1 MHDVGYVAAGY
12 ALTLAVLAG
21 YRWRLA
27 VRMRRAR
34 QYVSAVVERAR
45 GGRRGS

>member
-1 MHDVGYVAAGY
+1 MHDVGYIAAGY
-12 ALTLAVLAG
+12 AATMGMLAG

-34 QYVSAVVERAR
+34 QYVSAVAQRTR
-45 GGRRGS
+45 GGRRRP